1 MNYEYLDKVL
11 RAEFGKTFGD
21 YYDEINL
28 GRSGTMTI
36 DTCKLEVSSYA
47 GNTPTLL
54 KVVDVTYSESGA
66 NPKTQTIA
74 PAKKSLSGGGNGCFT
89 FNNYKPGLYQ
99 VKRALG
105 TSGSIYD
112 YNVIVFDDG
121 IKTIKDEG
129 FQRVL
134 AIVFPEQYKSHKII
148 QLINAERSEN
158 KPVEIRGLNIEPVY
172 SNERYEDRQ
181 YYELKNKVDKF
192 LSTQPDEEL
201 VMQFIAE
208 NAFPIAWRCEY
219 TTKETAEEVAAEIV
233 RIREERK
240 NAVKEAKQKE
250 ETLGLPKL
258 KGTTA
263 QINWAISIRDRL
275 VKKNPNDTRLKT
287 ATTAKY
293 WIEHHTEL

>member
-11 RAEFGKTFGD
+11 QTEFGTTFGE

-28 GRSGTMTI
+28 GRSGTMSL
-36 DTCKLEVSSYA
+36 DTCRLEVKSYT
-47 GNTPTLL
+47 GNNPSLL
-54 KVVDVTYSESGA
+54 KVVDVRYSETGA
-66 NPKTQTIA
+66 KPENQSIT
-74 PAKKSLSGGGNGCFT
+74 PAKKSLSGGGNGFFT
-89 FNNYKPGLYQ
+89 FNGYKPGLYQ
-99 VKRALG
+99 VKKALG
-105 TSGSIYD
+105 TSGRTYD

-158 KPVEIRGLNIEPVY
+158 KPVEIKGLNIAPVY

-192 LSTQPDEEL
+192 LSTQTDEEL

-240 NAVKEAKQKE
+240 NAVKEAK
-250 ETLGLPKL
+250 ETENALGLPEL

-263 QINWAISIRDRL
+263 QINWAVSIRNRL
-275 VKKNPNDTRLKT
+275 VKNNPKDTRLKT

-293 WIEHHTEL
+293 WIEHRTEL